1 MKKENTKRDKKEEAR
16 KIKEKKKELE
26 QESSKKKAEDK
37 KKNTQGNK
45 KSEKNNGKKEGIKKE
60 EKKKEEKK
68 EIELK
73 IRKET
78 RFRIFLRDYKK
89 EILAGVILGILISSV
104 VLIIYK
110 NPVSSFIALISFFG
124 LSILYGYFRRILKA
138 AARVRKIESVFPDF
152 LQLMAS
158 NLRAGMTIDKALLLS
173 SRPEF
178 EPLDKEIILVG
189 KDIATGKTLESSLTQ
204 MAKRINSSKI
214 EKTVFLI
221 ISGIRAG
228 GNLSILLEETS
239 RNMRQRGFIEKRAA
253 SNVLMYVIF
262 IFIAASVGAPILFSL
277 SSLLV
282 QTLVNTISGMQSF
295 TEVTTSSLPFSFSQ
309 VNISTDFIKYFAI
322 VFIITTDILASLVLG
337 LVGKGEER
345 EGIKYIIPMAV
356 ISLIIFFA
364 LRLLLSGFVINLFG

>member
-1 MKKENTKRDKKEEAR
+1 MMKKTKQTKKEPKNKANE
-16 KIKEKKKELE
+16 KIKIEKNRKNVREKVKKKVDSKAEKK
-26 QESSKKKAEDK
+26 
-37 KKNTQGNK
+37 NK
-45 KSEKNNGKKEGIKKE
+45 KSVTKEQHVKLKKPNKFKFFLKK
-60 EKKKEEKK
+60 
-68 EIELK
+68 
-73 IRKET
+73 
-78 RFRIFLRDYKK
+78 YKK
-89 EILAGVILGILISSV
+89 EILIGLILGVLISSV

-110 NPVSSFIALISFFG
+110 NAIFSLIGLISVFG
-124 LSILYGYFRRILKA
+124 LSVLYGYLRRILKA
-138 AARVRKIESVFPDF
+138 AARVKKTESVFPDF

-178 EPLDKEIILVG
+178 APLDKEITTVG
-189 KDIATGKTLESSLTQ
+189 KDIATGKTLESSLTD
-204 MAKRINSSKI
+204 MAKRINSRKI

-262 IFIAASVGAPILFSL
+262 VFVAASVGAPILFSL

-295 TEVTTSSLPFSFSQ
+295 TEITTSSLPFSFSA
-309 VNISTDFIKYFAI
+309 VNVSVDFVKYFSI

-345 EGIKYIIPMAV
+345 EGVKYIIPMVV
-356 ISLIIFFA
+356 ISLVIFFV
-364 LRLLLSGFVINLFG
+364 LRMLLSGFVINLFG

>member
-1 MKKENTKRDKKEEAR
+1 MKKEKTIDKKESENNED
-16 KIKEKKKELE
+16 KKEGSKKKEDRLV
-26 QESSKKKAEDK
+26 
-37 KKNTQGNK
+37 
-45 KSEKNNGKKEGIKKE
+45 
-60 EKKKEEKK
+60 
-68 EIELK
+68 EIK
-73 IRKET
+73 IRDT
-78 RFRIFLRDYKK
+78 RARIFLRTYKK
-89 EILAGVILGILISSV
+89 EILIGLIVGVLISSG

-110 NPVSSFIALISFFG
+110 NPVSSLISLISFFG
-124 LSILYGYFRRILKA
+124 VSILYGYFRRTLKA
-138 AARVRKIESVFPDF
+138 AAKIKKIESVFPDF

-158 NLRAGMTIDKALLLS
+158 NLRAGMTIDRALLLS

-178 EPLDKEIILVG
+178 DPLDREIIAIG
-189 KDIATGKTLESSLTQ
+189 KDIATGKTLESSLTE

-239 RNMRQRGFIEKRAA
+239 RNTRQRGFIEKRAA

-262 IFIAASVGAPILFSL
+262 IFIASSVGAPILFSL

-295 TEVTTSSLPFSFSQ
+295 TEITTSSLPFSFSQ
-309 VNISTDFIKYFAI
+309 VNISVDFIKYFSV

-345 EGIKYIIPMAV
+345 EGVKYIIPMV
-356 ISLIIFFA
+356 IISLAIFFA
-364 LRLLLSGFVINLFG
+364 LRIILSGFVINLFG